1 MIVFL
6 LFILGLCIGSFLN
19 VVIDRLPGGQ
29 TLRGRSKC
37 DHCGKTLDAKDLIPL
52 FSYLILGGE
61 CRYCHKKISI
71 QYPIVEFLTGVIF
84 ILVYAMFGLSLTPFG
99 LAIFILRLILYS
111 TLICIFVIDLKLRI
125 IPDELIIIITVI
137 AIIMRFIEGSL
148 GWEAVL
154 SGLSLFLIFLVLYI
168 LTRGR
173 GMGMGDVKYA
183 LVMGFFLGFP
193 KVVIG
198 FYTAFLTGAL
208 VSIIL
213 ILRGKKRFGQTIAF
227 GPFLVFATVVADIWG
242 NTLWVYFQRIIG
254 I

>member
-1 MIVFL
+1 
-6 LFILGLCIGSFLN
+6 
-19 VVIDRLPGGQ
+19 
-29 TLRGRSKC
+29 
-37 DHCGKTLDAKDLIPL
+37 
-52 FSYLILGGE
+52 
-61 CRYCHKKISI
+61 
-71 QYPIVEFLTGVIF
+71 
-84 ILVYAMFGLSLTPFG
+84 MFGLSLTPFG